1 MEIKYFNDTDTLL
14 VVFNQNEVDETKDL
28 NENVLLDLDTNGNIV
43 AMTIEHAKNMTN
55 VLNFSFQ
62 QINEKYEKIKE
73 LVVA

>member
-1 MEIKYFNDTDTLL
+1 
-14 VVFNQNEVDETKDL
+14 L

-62 QINEKYEKIKE
+62 QINEKYDKIKE
-73 LVVA
+73 LVIA